1 MLKIGQT
8 ASDFTLSDQN
18 GNPVTLSSLRGKPVV
33 VYFYPKDDTPG
44 CIVEACGFRDELS
57 EYGKAGAIVLGIS
70 ADDESSHQKF
80 ISKYSLNFAL
90 LCDKE
95 KSTIKKWGAWGKKHM
110 YGKEYEGILR
120 TTFLID
126 KDGKIKKIFEK
137 VKPEGHAKEI
147 LAAL

>member
-1 MLKIGQT
+1 
-8 ASDFTLSDQN
+8 
-18 GNPVTLSSLRGKPVV
+18 
-33 VYFYPKDDTPG
+33 
-44 CIVEACGFRDELS
+44 
-57 EYGKAGAIVLGIS
+57 VLGIS